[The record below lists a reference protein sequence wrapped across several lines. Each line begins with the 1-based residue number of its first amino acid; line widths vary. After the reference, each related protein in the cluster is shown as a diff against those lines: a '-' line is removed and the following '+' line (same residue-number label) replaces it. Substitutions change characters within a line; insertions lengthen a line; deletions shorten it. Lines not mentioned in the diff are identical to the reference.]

1 MMAKKVVTKKLRTG
15 TYIGAPV
22 GLGILDSLDLCA

>member
-1 MMAKKVVTKKLRTG
+1 MMAKKLVTKKLGTG

-22 GLGILDSLDLCA
+22 GLGIVDSLDLCA